1 MSSSTD
7 GQVSP
12 SESTEPSGGPAP
24 TLAVATRRLGFWLIP
39 VVVVAVLM
47 SLLAVSYMG
56 GILDPKKNLHEY
68 PIALVNSD
76 DGDPTPTGPANY
88 GNQIADGL
96 RSGVDP
102 EKVDLRDMGVAEMQQ
117 QLADGEIY
125 GAIVIPSDFTKRLLI
140 LGEAA
145 VVPGGEVDRP
155 EITVF
160 TNPRAGS
167 FGVALT
173 TAIADE
179 ALAAAN
185 TQVGTQLQ
193 DGVAQAAP
201 NTPITGAAALTL
213 AEPIDII
220 VVADNPLPDGTGLGL
235 SAFYYSL
242 LLLLAGVTGA
252 MVVSSLVDG
261 ALGFTP
267 TEFGPFFR
275 HRDTVQISRFR
286 TLLAKWVLM
295 IGVGIVVSALYLAI
309 ATALGMPSPHSLAL
323 WGYGALAIA
332 AAGITAVSI
341 VSVFG
346 TAGLLINIIFFIFL
360 GLPAAG
366 ATVPLEATPSIFR
379 WLSNIEPIHQ
389 VYLAV
394 RSILYFDASADA
406 GLLQGV
412 AYTIGG
418 LLIGLVAGAAVTFY
432 YDRKGLT
439 RANAAPRPP
448 R

>member
-1 MSSSTD
+1 MSSPDDDPVARSR
-7 GQVSP
+7 VSD
-12 SESTEPSGGPAP
+12 EPAP
-24 TLAVATRRLGFWLIP
+24 TLAVATRRTRFWLIP
-39 VVVVAVLM
+39 IAVVAALM

-56 GILDPKKNLHEY
+56 GILDPKKNLHDF

-76 DGDPTPTGPANY
+76 EGDVTSTGPANY

-96 RSGVDP
+96 RSGIDP
-102 EKVDLRDMGVAEMQQ
+102 QKVELREMGIAEMQR
-117 QLADGEIY
+117 QLSDGDIY
-125 GAIVIPSDFTKRLLI
+125 GAIVIPFDFTKRLLI

-145 VVPGGEVDRP
+145 VVPGGDVERP
-155 EITVF
+155 EITVY

-167 FGVALT
+167 FGVSLT
-173 TAIADE
+173 TVIADE
-179 ALAAAN
+179 ALTAAN
-185 TQVGTQLQ
+185 TQVGTQLKN
-193 DGVAQAAP
+193 GVTRAAP
-201 NTPITGAAALTL
+201 DAPITGAAALTL

-220 VVADNPLPDGTGLGL
+220 VTANNPLPDGTGLGL

-252 MVVSSLVDG
+252 MVVSALVDG

-267 TEFGPFFR
+267 TEFGPYFR
-275 HRDTVQISRFR
+275 HRSTAQISRFR

-295 IGVGIVVSALYLAI
+295 VGVGVIVSALYLLI

-323 WGYGALAIA
+323 WGYGALAIT

-360 GLPAAG
+360 GLPSAG
-366 ATVPLEATPSIFR
+366 ATVPLEATPSIYR

-389 VYLAV
+389 VYLSV

-412 AYTIGG
+412 AYT
-418 LLIGLVAGAAVTFY
+418 LIGLIIGAVVGAAVTLY

-439 RANAAPRPP
+439 RAKSPLRA
-448 R
+448 